1 MAEAPETNRV
11 LSYHF
16 NQDYTCFIITT
27 ERGFQIF
34 SCNPFAEIYQ
44 RSFDGGIGS
53 AEMFFKSNML
63 GLTGGGTNP
72 KYPSNKA
79 IIWNDEQARPIGEF
93 SFKTA
98 VLGIRLRKDKVAVV
112 LETNVYMYDFED
124 FYLLDAIETCGNPRA
139 CCALTPAGPA
149 LVAVPSK
156 KRGNLCLKNYSTNA
170 VFDKPAHK
178 NPLVAIVLSADG
190 RLCATASSTGTL
202 VRIFATENLSLLQE
216 LRRGKDSAE
225 ITSLAFDCSV
235 TWIGC
240 CSNKGTV
247 HVFTVIPASKAAL
260 ALQEPPVEVRA
271 EDSDEEEKKEEKEEE
286 KEEKANPKNKTS
298 VFRFMKGIVPYFKSE
313 WSLAQFRLAEKK
325 CVVGFGPKESLYV
338 ITETGK
344 FYSTSFDPVNGGE
357 CKKPEGKSFV

>member
-1 MAEAPETNRV
+1 MAKTLETNHV

-16 NQDYTCFIITT
+16 NQDYTCFIVTT

-34 SCNPFAEIYQ
+34 SCNPFTEIYK

-72 KYPSNKA
+72 KYPLNKA

-98 VLGIRLRKDKVAVV
+98 VLGIRLRKDKVAVI
-112 LETNVYMYDFED
+112 LETNVYLYDFED
-124 FYLLDAIETCGNPRA
+124 FYLLDAIETSPNPKA
-139 CCALTPAGPA
+139 CCALTAVGAA

-156 KRGNLCLKNYSTNA
+156 KRGCLCLKNYSTNT
-170 VFDKPAHK
+170 VFDQVAHK
-178 NPLVAIVLSADG
+178 SSIVAIALSADG
-190 RLCATASSTGTL
+190 KLCATASSTGTL
-202 VRIFATENLSLLQE
+202 VRIFATKNLSLLQE
-216 LRRGKDSAE
+216 LRRGKDNAE
-225 ITSLAFDCSV
+225 ITCLAFDYTV
-235 TWIGC
+235 AWIGC

-247 HVFTVIPASKAAL
+247 HVFTVISASKAAL
-260 ALQEPPVEVRA
+260 ALQEPPVEVHA
-271 EDSDEEEKKEEKEEE
+271 EDSDEEEKEEKVD
-286 KEEKANPKNKTS
+286 PKNKTS

-313 WSLAQFRLAEKK
+313 WSLAQFRLTEKK
-325 CVVGFGPKESLYV
+325 SMMGFGPKETVYV

-344 FYSTSFDPVNGGE
+344 FYSASFDPANGGD
-357 CKKPEGKSFV
+357 CKKLEEKEYV